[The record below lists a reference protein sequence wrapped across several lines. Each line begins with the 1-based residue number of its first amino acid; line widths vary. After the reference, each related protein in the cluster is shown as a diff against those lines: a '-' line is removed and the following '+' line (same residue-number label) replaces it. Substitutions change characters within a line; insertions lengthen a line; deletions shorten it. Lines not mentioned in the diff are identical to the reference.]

1 LFLDEK
7 IKKYSQKTHFGNIG
21 ALGSKRE
28 GSFFFVIVNYM
39 NKKIKFHILVVGYK
53 L

>member
-21 ALGSKRE
+21 ALDLKIY
-28 GSFFFVIVNYM
+28 SFAL
-39 NKKIKFHILVVGYK
+39 KFEPQVPKEV
-53 L
+53 